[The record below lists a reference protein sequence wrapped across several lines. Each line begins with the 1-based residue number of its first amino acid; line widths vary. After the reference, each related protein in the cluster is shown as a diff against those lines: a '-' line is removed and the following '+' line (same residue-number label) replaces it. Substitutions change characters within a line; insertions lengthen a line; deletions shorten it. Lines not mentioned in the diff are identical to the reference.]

1 MLKLKIKKNI
11 ILMYV
16 FLKTI
21 THLVNLSNNWI
32 YFSNYNLDRD
42 LERCLYV
49 FFIHFENQNS
59 TIQSSPPTN
68 KASSLG
74 SFLEFGRL

>member
-1 MLKLKIKKNI
+1 MLKLKIKNI
-11 ILMYV
+11 ILMY
-16 FLKTI
+16 LKKTI

-32 YFSNYNLDRD
+32 YFSYYNLDRD

-49 FFIHFENQNS
+49 IFIHFENQNS

-68 KASSLG
+68 KTSSLG
-74 SFLEFGRL
+74 SFLEFVRL

>member
-1 MLKLKIKKNI
+1 MLKLKIKNI
-11 ILMYV
+11 ILMY
-16 FLKTI
+16 FFFKKI

-32 YFSNYNLDRD
+32 YFSYYNLDRD

-49 FFIHFENQNS
+49 IFIHFENQNS

-68 KASSLG
+68 KTSSLG
-74 SFLEFGRL
+74 SFLEFDRL